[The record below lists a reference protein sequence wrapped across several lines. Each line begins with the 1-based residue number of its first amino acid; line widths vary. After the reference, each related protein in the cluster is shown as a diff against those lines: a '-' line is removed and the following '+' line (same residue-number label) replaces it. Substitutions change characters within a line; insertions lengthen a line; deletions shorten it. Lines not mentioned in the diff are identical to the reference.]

1 MYDYYVPD
9 LTRAIRERNKI
20 EEKKVK
26 LDRKVFEFNKQLNID
41 SVKANTDMAATLASF
56 ADMVRKMNDNIEK
69 LANNDAYLKQEIDN
83 LKNMIS
89 E

>member
-9 LTRAIRERNKI
+9 LTRASRERNKI
-20 EEKKVK
+20 EEEKVK

-41 SVKANTDMAATLASF
+41 SVKANTDIAATLASF

>member
-1 MYDYYVPD
+1 MDAYYAQD

-20 EEKKVK
+20 EEEKVK
-26 LDRKVFEFNKQLNID
+26 LDREIFEFNKQLNID

-56 ADMVRKMNDNIEK
+56 ADMVRKINENIEK

>member
-1 MYDYYVPD
+1 MDAYYAQD

-20 EEKKVK
+20 EEEKVK
-26 LDRKVFEFNKQLNID
+26 LDREVFEFNKQLNID

-56 ADMVRKMNDNIEK
+56 ADMVRKINENIDK
-69 LANNDAYLKQEIDN
+69 LFSNDAYLKQELDN
-83 LKNMIS
+83 LKSLIS

>member
-1 MYDYYVPD
+1 MNDYYAQD

-20 EEKKVK
+20 EEEKVK
-26 LDRKVFEFNKQLNID
+26 LDREVFEFNKQLNID

-56 ADMVRKMNDNIEK
+56 AYMVRKMNDNIEK
-69 LANNDAYLKQEIDN
+69 LANNDVYLKQEIDN

>member
-20 EEKKVK
+20 EEEKVK

-41 SVKANTDMAATLASF
+41 SVKANTDIAATLASF
-56 ADMVRKMNDNIEK
+56 ADMVRKINENIEK
-69 LANNDAYLKQEIDN
+69 LFSNDAYLKQELDN
-83 LKNMIS
+83 LKSLIS

>member
-20 EEKKVK
+20 EEEKVK
-26 LDRKVFEFNKQLNID
+26 LDREVFEFNKQLNID

-56 ADMVRKMNDNIEK
+56 ADMVRKINENIEK
-69 LANNDAYLKQEIDN
+69 LFSNDAYLKQELDN
-83 LKNMIS
+83 LKSLIS